1 VTQVNENI
9 DDNTKL
15 ERLIVK
21 SEVLIERH
29 KEELNELEEEQNE
42 MEDWI
47 SIVFKAIKSV
57 LLH

>member
-1 VTQVNENI
+1 MTQVNENI

-15 ERLIVK
+15 ERLIGK

-47 SIVFKAIKSV
+47 SIVFKAIKNV